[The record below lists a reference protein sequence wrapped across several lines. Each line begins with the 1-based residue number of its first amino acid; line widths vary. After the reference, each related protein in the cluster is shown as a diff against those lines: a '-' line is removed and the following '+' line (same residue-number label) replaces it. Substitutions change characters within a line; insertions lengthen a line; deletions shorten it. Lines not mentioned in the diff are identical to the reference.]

1 MKYIDKYK
9 SMGILSEN
17 AAFSY
22 ERGNDE
28 TCTDKYI

>member
-17 AAFSY
+17 AAFEYLLS
-22 ERGNDE
+22 NL
-28 TCTDKYI
+28 KVL

>member
-17 AAFSY
+17 AAFEYLISTLK
-22 ERGNDE
+22 RGV
-28 TCTDKYI
+28 IG